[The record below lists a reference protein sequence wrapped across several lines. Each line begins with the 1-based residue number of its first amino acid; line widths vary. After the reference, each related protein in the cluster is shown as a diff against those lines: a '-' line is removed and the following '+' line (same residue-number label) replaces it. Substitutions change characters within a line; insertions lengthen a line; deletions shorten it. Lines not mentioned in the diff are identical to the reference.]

1 MEVHQ
6 FLTSLSYGDA
16 IGDYVLEI
24 QAMLR
29 KKGYQSEIYSEHVDP
44 FLANRVRSLHQYEL
58 DGHDN
63 VLMLIHFSIGSEL
76 GDLIPYYKGKKL
88 LIYHNITPYEWFIDI
103 NPELAIDCLT
113 GRLQLRRLK
122 DFCAIAVADSEYN
135 RAELQEM
142 GYANTAVLPIRV
154 HFDKFDKKEDAFTRH
169 TYDDDR
175 TNIVVVGRTIPNK
188 KLEDCLKIF
197 ACYQKYLNP
206 RSRLI
211 FAGFWRPFAPY
222 YFALR
227 AMTQELQLRE
237 VVFTGH
243 VRFEE
248 LLAYYRMA
256 DVLLSMSE
264 HEGFCV

>member
-1 MEVHQ
+1 
-6 FLTSLSYGDA
+6 
-16 IGDYVLEI
+16 
-24 QAMLR
+24 
-29 KKGYQSEIYSEHVDP
+29 
-44 FLANRVRSLHQYEL
+44 
-58 DGHDN
+58 
-63 VLMLIHFSIGSEL
+63 
-76 GDLIPYYKGKKL
+76 
-88 LIYHNITPYEWFIDI
+88 IDI

-264 HEGFCV
+264 HEGFCVPLLEAFHMNVPVITFGACAVPFTAGKGGILIQEKNYLAIAEMMDRLCSQTGLRRGVLEAQQEQLRKHQGFPFEETLMRLVEVLQQTEPVQT